1 MYPFSNSNGSRTSFL
16 GNYYNDGNHSKTP
29 HQEHYYAPSSS
40 SSFFLPSPNYFPLE
54 DEAVFCEF
62 FQQQQFFSNDHNCHD
77 TIVLAHE
84 LSTHEMTTNVES
96 TMGEC
101 SNNNGQIATN
111 DGQDDNLHRYD
122 FDTVVEPENSSPRKI
137 PSKRDR
143 HSKIYTARGPR
154 DRRMRLSLDVAKKLF
169 GLQDLLG
176 FDKASKTVDWLITK
190 SKGAIQELLPDRGCT
205 FMDVS
210 NSASS
215 TSECEVLSGTGDQSV
230 VKTGDDLTTA
240 KNKAKSSSRYSKKP
254 KEKVNRVRRNANLHH
269 PLAKATRERAR
280 ERARER
286 TIEKRNS
293 MLVIGDQDSKFRPCG
308 DQIMN
313 QDANQLG
320 SNWSPIEETLT
331 QPQSIVQ
338 PSDQNNSQFQFKK
351 GLVGDNSS
359 MMMMAGNWSPSYLF
373 NYLHSAGLTHEH
385 QFNDFQIIGKA
396 WEGNNN

>member
-1 MYPFSNSNGSRTSFL
+1 MYPSSNNINGSRTTSFF
-16 GNYYNDGNHSKTP
+16 GNYYNDTNHPKTP
-29 HQEHYYAPSSS
+29 QEHYNYTPSSS
-40 SSFFLPSPNYFPLE
+40 SSFLLPSPNYIPLE

-62 FQQQQFFSNDHNCHD
+62 FQQQQFFSNDHNYHN
-77 TIVLAHE
+77 TILLA
-84 LSTHEMTTNVES
+84 HEMTTNVES

-101 SNNNGQIATN
+101 SNNNGQVATN
-111 DGQDDNLHRYD
+111 DRDDDLDPYD
-122 FDTVVEPENSSPRKI
+122 FSTHVELENSSPRKI

-176 FDKASKTVDWLITK
+176 FDKASKTVDWLLTK
-190 SKGAIQELLPDRGCT
+190 SKASIQELLPDRGCS

-215 TSECEVLSGTGDQSV
+215 TSECEVLSGTGDQSM
-230 VKTGDDLTTA
+230 VKTGDDQTNA
-240 KNKAKSSSRYSKKP
+240 KNKAKSSPQCSKKK
-254 KEKVNRVRRNANLHH
+254 KEKIDRVRRSANLHH

-286 TIEKRNS
+286 TINKRHN
-293 MLVIGDQDSKFRPCG
+293 MILIGGQDSKFRPCL
-308 DQIMN
+308 DQIMD

-320 SNWSPIEETLT
+320 SWSPFEES
-331 QPQSIVQ
+331 QHQSKVQ
-338 PSDQNNSQFQFKK
+338 PDQNNSQFKK
-351 GLVGDNSS
+351 GFAGDSS
-359 MMMMAGNWSPSYLF
+359 SPMMAGNWSPSYLL